1 MSSKLETH
9 SSFAETARR
18 IYDQSLRA
26 ELEASHTGELISL
39 EPESGD
45 YVLGRTF
52 REVDL
57 ATQEKFGRKPTSIFR
72 IGGGAAVKFG
82 GSSSRARIH

>member
-1 MSSKLETH
+1 MSSKLETR

-18 IYDQSLRA
+18 VYDQSLRT
-26 ELEASHTGELISL
+26 ELEASHRGELISL